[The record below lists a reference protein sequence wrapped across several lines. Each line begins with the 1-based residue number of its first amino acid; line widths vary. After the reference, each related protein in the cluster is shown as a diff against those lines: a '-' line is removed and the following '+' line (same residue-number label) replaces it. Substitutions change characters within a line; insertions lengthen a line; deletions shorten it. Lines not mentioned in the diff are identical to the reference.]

1 MASLARDWWLRAWDQ
16 RYEVDLWRR
25 TLGDGAQAYI
35 RGTRGDDNLVGTEED
50 DLIEGRKGHDTLY
63 GGAGADTLVG
73 STGDDTCYV
82 DSALDQVVEKR
93 DGGTDTVVATVD
105 WKLGKNV
112 ENLTL
117 NGFPSDGL
125 RGIGNALDNIIQ
137 GDIGQNFID
146 GGDGN
151 DTIDGGWALSP
162 GTADTL
168 IGGAGDD
175 DITASAGGWE
185 GDLLYGGTGNDTLR
199 GPSATLYGED
209 GDDLLI
215 GGPGWGHHASG
226 NALYGGT
233 GNDSLQGGGY
243 LDGGDGDDLMDTTYG
258 TGALGGLGNDT
269 LTGRGANGYSNY
281 YIDMGEGDDLVDVM
295 GMNNLLSID
304 GGAGHDQLTG
314 YGQNGLQIDGGT
326 GDDTIRGTT
335 DPGSPAY
342 LLQGGDGD
350 DALIGR
356 GRDGTLEGGDGNDRL
371 SSSDSGNEISFSTLR
386 GGAGNDTLEGGGTD
400 RSSLEGGEG
409 EDTFVLRAREIL
421 PPDATWVM
429 DFEAGLDTLSV
440 SQAAL
445 PVGNGD
451 LVVDGATTITG
462 PGGFDASAELV
473 ILAADVLDPLTLDSV
488 AAALGEANQAYTTG
502 QSAVFVVGNGSET
515 WVLRFESAGNDA
527 TISAAELSLVGHL
540 AGGVKP
546 PAEDIAWGP

>member
-1 MASLARDWWLRAWDQ
+1 MASLTRDWWLRAWDQ
-16 RYEVDLWRR
+16 LHEVDPWRR
-25 TLGDGAQAYI
+25 AWGEGAQAYI
-35 RGTRGDDNLVGTEED
+35 RGTRGDDNLVGTGED

-73 STGDDTCYV
+73 STGDDSYFV
-82 DSALDQVVEKR
+82 DNTLDQAVEKR

-105 WKLGKNV
+105 WTLGKHV

-117 NGFPSDGL
+117 NGTPSDRL
-125 RGIGNALDNIIQ
+125 RGIGNALDNVIQ

-151 DTIDGGWALSP
+151 DTIDGGQALSP

-168 IGGAGDD
+168 IGGEGDD
-175 DITASAGGWE
+175 DITASAGGFE

-233 GNDSLQGGGY
+233 GNDTLQGGGY
-243 LDGGDGDDLMDTTYG
+243 LNGGDGNDLMDTRYG
-258 TGALGGLGNDT
+258 TSVEAGLGNDT
-269 LTGRGANGYSNY
+269 LTGSGAAGWVSYF
-281 YIDMGEGDDLVDVM
+281 IDMGEGDDLVDVM
-295 GMNNLLSID
+295 GTNNLLSIE

-314 YGQNGLQIDGGT
+314 YGNNGLQIDGGA

-335 DPGSPAY
+335 GPGSPAY
-342 LLQGGDGD
+342 LLQGGDGND
-350 DALIGR
+350 ELVGMGR
-356 GRDGTLEGGDGNDRL
+356 SGTLEGGGGDDHLRSLVFDG
-371 SSSDSGNEISFSTLR
+371 SFSFSSLL
-386 GGAGNDTLEGGGTD
+386 GGAGNDTLEGGTG

-409 EDTFVLRAREIL
+409 EDAFVLLAREIL
-421 PPDATWVM
+421 PSDATWVM
-429 DFEAGLDTLSV
+429 DFEAGRDSLRV
-440 SQAAL
+440 SQTTL

-451 LVVDGATTITG
+451 LLVDGATTITG
-462 PGGFDASAELV
+462 PGGFDAGAELV
-473 ILAADVLDPLTLDSV
+473 ILAADVLDPLTLGSV
-488 AAALGEANQAYTTG
+488 AAALGEANQAYATG

-527 TISAAELSLVGHL
+527 TISAAELSLIGHL

-546 PAEDIAWGP
+546 AAEDIAWGP